1 MYPQVIHRWAELKS
15 AYIRTQLLGA
25 RPDDDPLTRVVA
37 ALGLLAVRVA
47 AVESAIR
54 RGPDRGRS

>member
-1 MYPQVIHRWAELKS
+1 MYPQVIDRWAELKS
-15 AYIRTQLLGA
+15 AYARTQLLGA
-25 RPDDDPLTRVVA
+25 GPDDDPLTRVVA

-54 RGPDRGRS
+54 RGLVRGRS